1 MYFLNNLGSLVVILA
16 IIPLHFL
23 VLLVLLLSKK
33 HHLVLVRLFNK
44 LKFYLFWN
52 FQITTFFET
61 FSVISMCA
69 LIAIKIVSEPIFN
82 LLDWFWHNG
91 WYCKLCTSNIFH
103 RLLFLDSR
111 WHRCFHVGEIQET
124 RWQNYETQVRRVIQ
138 WSWFKRGSP
147 YYFSSL
153 FIPNAKVRA
162 RNSSCVAESIDTLV
176 DRTIWRHLGSVDI
189 HGVFSILQHYIKNSQ
204 GLIRWNNYR
213 FHNVHDDVFHRFP
226 IKP

>member
-1 MYFLNNLGSLVVILA
+1 MNIASFNILPTDVFYAKYLPVPNSDGPINTNFNAIGYGSMYFLNNLGSLVVILA

-82 LLDWFWHNG
+82 LLD
-91 WYCKLCTSNIFH
+91 
-103 RLLFLDSR
+103 
-111 WHRCFHVGEIQET
+111 
-124 RWQNYETQVRRVIQ
+124 
-138 WSWFKRGSP
+138 
-147 YYFSSL
+147 
-153 FIPNAKVRA
+153 
-162 RNSSCVAESIDTLV
+162 
-176 DRTIWRHLGSVDI
+176 
-189 HGVFSILQHYIKNSQ
+189 
-204 GLIRWNNYR
+204 
-213 FHNVHDDVFHRFP
+213 
-226 IKP
+226 